1 MNQRGL
7 KGGMR
12 WASCFVLAATLVGC
26 GGGSPTS
33 PDLATSIVAL
43 GPQVLRITVQSRCR
57 LPLGVLPMLYTRVT
71 VTRSGN
77 GWLASASSAEAGD
90 VQVRVEPSG
99 GGALPGTLRVAG
111 TITGTVVHM
120 PELLP
125 VPSGGVRATFAPD
138 VRSVLEGI
146 AFTAGAL
153 NATTAG
159 LDGLGTGSFDVT
171 PDAVDQSCTAS
182 SFSWS
187 IFPPPQ

>member
-1 MNQRGL
+1 MNQRRLQAGV
-7 KGGMR
+7 R
-12 WASCFVLAATLVGC
+12 CASCVVLTATLVEC

-33 PDLATSIVAL
+33 PDLGPPIVAL
-43 GPQVLRITVQSRCR
+43 GPQVLRITVQSRCT

-77 GWLASASSAEAGD
+77 GWLASASNAEAGE
-90 VQVRVEPSG
+90 VQVRFEPSG
-99 GGALPGTLRVAG
+99 GSAIPGTLRVAG
-111 TITGTVVHM
+111 TIIGTVVHM

-125 VPSGGVRATFAPD
+125 VPSGRARATFAPD

-153 NATTAG
+153 NSTTGG
-159 LDGLGTGSFDVT
+159 LDGVGTGSFDVT